1 LNKQRAF
8 TLFECLW
15 ALFLIGLMLLGM
27 NQLLFGM
34 RKIDNYLHFQ
44 QTQDFQLSMIQL
56 EHQLKDF
63 QWVKI
68 EPQKVVLE
76 SKVAENGYYPKAI
89 LKLSATNN
97 FMLSINSGNQ
107 PILKQVKSIH
117 FQENNQFIQIDVYFQ
132 EGKDKH
138 ATLLLP
144 PKTT

>member
-1 LNKQRAF
+1 
-8 TLFECLW
+8 
-15 ALFLIGLMLLGM
+15 M

-76 SKVAENGYYPKAI
+76 SKVAENDYYPKAI

-107 PILKQVKSIH
+107 PILKQVKSGN
-117 FQENNQFIQIDVYFQ
+117 E
-132 EGKDKH
+132 KH

>member
-1 LNKQRAF
+1 MNKQRAF

-15 ALFLIGLMLLGM
+15 ALFLIGLTLVGM
-27 NQLLFGM
+27 NQLLFSM

-68 EPQKVVLE
+68 ESQKVVLE
-76 SKVAENGYYPKAI
+76 SKVSDNGYYPKAI
-89 LKLSATNN
+89 LKLSENNN
-97 FMLSINSGNQ
+97 FILSINSGNQ

-117 FQENNQFIQIDVYFQ
+117 FQKRQRFIQIDVYFK
-132 EGKDKH
+132 EGNYKH
-138 ATLLLP
+138 ATLSLP

>member
-1 LNKQRAF
+1 
-8 TLFECLW
+8 
-15 ALFLIGLMLLGM
+15 M

-34 RKIDNYLHFQ
+34 QKIDNYLHFQ

-117 FQENNQFIQIDVYFQ
+117 FQENNQFIQIDVYFK
-132 EGKDKH
+132 EGNEKH

>member
-1 LNKQRAF
+1 MNKQRAF

-15 ALFLIGLMLLGM
+15 ALFLIVLTLLGM

-89 LKLSATNN
+89 LKLSAVNN

-117 FQENNQFIQIDVYFQ
+117 FQENNQFIQIDVYFK
-132 EGKDKH
+132 EGNEKH